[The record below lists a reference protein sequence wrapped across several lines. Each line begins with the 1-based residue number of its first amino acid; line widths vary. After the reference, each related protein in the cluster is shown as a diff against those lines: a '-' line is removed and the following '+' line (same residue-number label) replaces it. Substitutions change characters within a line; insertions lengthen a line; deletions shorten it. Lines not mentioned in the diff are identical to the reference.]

1 MLTFKVDVVGGF
13 SADAF
18 TDKVDAAVETALD
31 KSAAAIL
38 NRLRASFLA
47 ETTPSGEKWVQSF
60 SAIRRRKKGGTG
72 TLFDTGRLFRS
83 IQLFKSEKG
92 QRAIGTDVP
101 YGVKHQEGLD
111 GMVKR
116 VFLGFTDEHT
126 TLATAIF
133 VNELKKVKV

>member
-1 MLTFKVDVVGGF
+1 MLELEVDVGGDF
-13 SADAF
+13 PIESITA
-18 TDKVDAAVETALD
+18 KVDAAVETALD

-60 SAIRRRKKGGTG
+60 AAIRRRKKGGTG

-83 IQLFKSEKG
+83 IQLFKSERG
-92 QRAIGTDVP
+92 LRVIGTDVF
-101 YGVKHQEGLD
+101 YGAIQQKGGKD
-111 GMVKR
+111 GVQR
-116 VFLGFTDEHT
+116 VFMALTDDHL

-133 VNELKKVKV
+133 VNELKKLEV

>member
-1 MLTFKVDVVGGF
+1 MLELEVDVAGEF
-13 SADAF
+13 SADAL
-18 TDKVDAAVETALD
+18 TGKVDAAIEMALD

-60 SAIRRRKKGGTG
+60 SAMRRRKKGGTG

-92 QRAIGTDVP
+92 LRVIGTDVP
-101 YGVKHQEGLD
+101 YGVKHQEGLE

-116 VFLGFTDEHT
+116 VFMDLTDDHL

-133 VNELKKVKV
+133 VNELKKVEV